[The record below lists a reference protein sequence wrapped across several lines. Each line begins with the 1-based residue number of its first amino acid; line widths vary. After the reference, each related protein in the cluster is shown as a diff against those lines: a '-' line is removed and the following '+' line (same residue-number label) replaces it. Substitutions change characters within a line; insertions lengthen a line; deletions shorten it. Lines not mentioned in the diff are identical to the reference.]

1 MSPADSADG
10 GPLRHQ
16 YTAELEQ
23 LALQVEMMGVLVDQN
38 LERMREVLLTGSES
52 VALET
57 IATDDRI
64 DAMNVSLMERC
75 YELLRREAPVASDL
89 RLIVSVLRVTAEL
102 ERIGDLALRVV
113 KIYPDHDLLRS
124 VPRAFDVLQTMADY
138 AVERYRE
145 ALRAWSALDLEL
157 ANRVAAEAPTGMA
170 ATQLVEALLAYEGSD
185 GVAVTLRTMVAGQAL
200 DRIADHAAVLG
211 ARVRYLITGDPD
223 HLAAEVR

>member
-1 MSPADSADG
+1 MSPADSADP

-16 YTAELEQ
+16 YGAELEQ
-23 LALQVEMMGVLVDQN
+23 LAIQVEMMGVMVDQN
-38 LERMREVLLTGSES
+38 LERMREVLRTGEE
-52 VALET
+52 VPALEA
-57 IATDDRI
+57 IATDDHI

-113 KIYPDHDLLRS
+113 KLYPDHQYLLA
-124 VPRAFDVLQTMADY
+124 VPRAFDVLQTMSDQ
-138 AVERYRE
+138 AVERYRD
-145 ALRAWSALDLEL
+145 ALRAWSALDLDL
-157 ANRVAAEAPTGMA
+157 ANHVAAEQQGSMA
-170 ATQLVEALLAYEGSD
+170 AGQLVEARLAYRGSD

-200 DRIADHAAVLG
+200 DRIADHAAILG